1 MASRRKTRNFQYAV
15 LLKTMCITHVRCD
28 LGVRQFATHIHTLRH
43 DHQDTD
49 HALVTHGDLIES
61 FIAGCPE
68 RDPQMTVTDRL
79 ECRDI
84 CCKMGN
90 CIDLVYKSC
99 RRHPY
104 SKAGV
109 RIEQNTLPQTVRDYV
124 SSGTSVMS
132 AVLAALFNMKNMPGQ
147 WDPVLW

>member
-1 MASRRKTRNFQYAV
+1 MICACISELGLFLVIVGPCEQMLALREAV
-15 LLKTMCITHVRCD
+15 ET
-28 LGVRQFATHIHTLRH
+28 F
-43 DHQDTD
+43 
-49 HALVTHGDLIES
+49 
-61 FIAGCPE
+61 F
-68 RDPQMTVTDRL
+68 
-79 ECRDI
+79 
-84 CCKMGN
+84 CKMGN
-90 CIDLVYKSC
+90 CIDVVYKSC